1 MAPLYGETPE
11 ELISVA
17 KSLIDRGIRAVQ
29 LITGRLPGGV
39 SPAANTLDGFYAM
52 LAEASVP
59 LTFHIGGEP
68 NFFGTLDWGKAEAFE
83 GYRET
88 NEFTLNPWRLSSM
101 HLAVQNFVA
110 TMVTGGVFERHPT
123 LRVGV
128 MEYTAHWIGPLADL
142 LDIWH
147 DNNHKTGPADNVAN
161 RRLPLRPSEY
171 IARNVR
177 VAPFDFEPVGKYIE
191 KHGLEDVYCF
201 ASDYPHVEGGKKP
214 IEKFASSLEPLGRRV
229 LEKFFVKNG
238 ELLLPN

>member
-1 MAPLYGETPE
+1 
-11 ELISVA
+11 
-17 KSLIDRGIRAVQ
+17 
-29 LITGRLPGGV
+29 
-39 SPAANTLDGFYAM
+39 
-52 LAEASVP
+52 
-59 LTFHIGGEP
+59 
-68 NFFGTLDWGKAEAFE
+68 
-83 GYRET
+83 
-88 NEFTLNPWRLSSM
+88 
-101 HLAVQNFVA
+101 
-110 TMVTGGVFERHPT
+110 VFERYPT